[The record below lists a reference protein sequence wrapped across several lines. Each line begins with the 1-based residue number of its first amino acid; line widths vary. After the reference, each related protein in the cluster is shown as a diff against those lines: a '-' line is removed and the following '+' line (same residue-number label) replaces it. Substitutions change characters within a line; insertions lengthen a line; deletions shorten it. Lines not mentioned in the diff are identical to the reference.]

1 VKRFPL
7 YVFGGL
13 VVATIAAFF
22 ITQHLKVSTPFYGGY
37 PNPDPSAINPID
49 GRVCPNGKGVDVSHR
64 FTRISFYLLNRSD
77 DVNVYVVNDD
87 GEIVDQVASGVHMQ
101 AGKHP
106 RRHLFSW
113 DGRQSDGTLAP
124 DGTYNFRVALIH
136 QGRAINVGGPITV
149 KTTPPHPAV
158 TSVSP
163 NLIPQ
168 GSTPVT
174 IRFKGTE
181 RRPVTVLIY
190 RTDLGGTPRL
200 LDSFDTT
207 RRHFVTWNGAIHG
220 TPAPAGTYL
229 IGLRVIDSACN
240 IGNFPVVLP
249 PPPGSTPHA
258 GLTVR
263 YLAADPPSTP
273 IEAGVRATVFVDSR
287 TRPYRWTLSA
297 YGVRKPIATGHG
309 TNPQLSLRMPRSGPG
324 LYELYLRSGTDRTAV
339 PLVSNAPPSRNRA
352 RILVVLPALTWEAQI
367 LGDEDGDG
375 VPDTLDAGVPVGLQR
390 VFADGL
396 PAGLPG
402 EEAFLAYL
410 NKAHLA
416 YDLTTDLGL
425 IEGDGP
431 ALTSYK
437 AVVFAGSERW
447 VPASFVTALQAY
459 VQHGGNVMSLGLDSL
474 RRRVAL
480 GRSGSAVTAALDP
493 TAASNPDALGA
504 NIGSIVPVGSGFS
517 VLAIS
522 DALGIFTGT
531 SNIFP
536 GFHSYQQITP
546 TVKTLSS
553 AGPSAASAL
562 AIAGYKL
569 GSGTVV
575 EIGLVGFGSALAHS
589 VDAQELV
596 DRLWTVLSR

>member
-22 ITQHLKVSTPFYGGY
+22 ITQHLKVSTPFVGGF

-49 GRVCPNGKGVDVSHR
+49 GRVCLGSKGIPLSHR
-64 FTRISFYLLNRSD
+64 STAISFYLQNRSD
-77 DVNVYVVNDD
+77 DVNVYVVDDD
-87 GEIVDQVASGVHMQ
+87 GDIVDQVASGVHMKG
-101 AGKHP
+101 GKHP
-106 RRHLFSW
+106 TRHLFSW
-113 DGRQSDGTLAP
+113 DGRQSDGTVAP

-149 KTTPPHPAV
+149 KTTPPHPVV
-158 TSVSP
+158 TGVSP

-174 IRFKGTE
+174 IRFTGTE
-181 RRPVTVLIY
+181 RQQVTVLIY
-190 RTDLGGTPRL
+190 RTDLGSAPRL
-200 LDSFDTT
+200 VDSFNTT
-207 RRHFVTWNGAIHG
+207 RRHFVTWNGTIAG
-220 TPAPAGTYL
+220 TRAPAGTYL
-229 IGLRVIDSACN
+229 IGLRVTDVACN
-240 IGNFPVVLP
+240 IGNFPAVLP

-263 YLAADPPSTP
+263 YLAADPPPTP
-273 IEAGVRATVFVDSR
+273 IEAGVSATVFVDSR
-287 TRPYRWTLSA
+287 TRPYRWTLSE
-297 YGVRKPIATGHG
+297 YGVRKPIAVGHG
-309 TNPQLSLRMPRSGPG
+309 TNPQLSMRMPRSRPG
-324 LYELYLRSGTDRTAV
+324 LYELYVRSGTNRTAV
-339 PLVSNAPPSRNRA
+339 PLVSNAAGSGRRA
-352 RILVVLPALTWEAQI
+352 RILVVLPALTWEGQI

-375 VPDTLDAGVPVGLQR
+375 VPDTLDAGIPVSLHR

-396 PAGLPG
+396 PAGLPD

-410 NKAHLA
+410 NKAHLP

-431 ALTSYK
+431 QLDGYK
-437 AVVFAGSERW
+437 GVVFAGSERW
-447 VPASFVTALQAY
+447 VPASLVSSLQAY
-459 VQHGGNVMSLGLDSL
+459 VQHGGNVLSLGLDSL

-480 GRSGSAVTAALDP
+480 ARSGSAITAALHP
-493 TAASNPDALGA
+493 TAAANPDALGA
-504 NIGSIVPVGSGFS
+504 NIGPVVRTGSGIS
-517 VLAIS
+517 ILRIS
-522 DALGIFTGT
+522 DQLGIFTTT
-531 SNIFP
+531 SGVFQ
-536 GFHSYQQITP
+536 GFNSYEQITP

-553 AGPSAASAL
+553 AGPSSAPAV

-575 EIGLVGFGSALAHS
+575 EVGLVGFGSAIAHS
-589 VDAQELV
+589 VDAQEFIN
-596 DRLWTVLSR
+596 RLWSVLSR

>member
-22 ITQHLKVSTPFYGGY
+22 ITQHLKVSTPFVGGF

-49 GRVCPNGKGVDVSHR
+49 GRVCLSSKGIPLSHR
-64 FTRISFYLLNRSD
+64 STAISFYLQNRSD
-77 DVNVYVVNDD
+77 DVNVYIVNDD
-87 GEIVDQVASGVHMQ
+87 GDIVDQVASGVHMQ
-101 AGKHP
+101 GGKHP
-106 RRHLFSW
+106 VRHKFFW
-113 DGRQSDGTLAP
+113 NGHQSDGTIAA
-124 DGTYNFRVALIH
+124 DGTYFFRVALIH
-136 QGRAINVGGPITV
+136 QGRAINVGGPITLE
-149 KTTPPHPAV
+149 TTPPHPAV

-168 GSTPVT
+168 GSAPVT

-181 RRPVTVLIY
+181 RRQVTVLIY
-190 RTDLGGTPRL
+190 RTDLGSAPRL
-200 LDSFDTT
+200 VDSFNTA
-207 RRHFVTWNGAIHG
+207 RRHFVTWNGAIGG

-229 IGLRVIDSACN
+229 IGLRVTDLACN

-249 PPPGSTPHA
+249 PLPGSTPHA

-287 TRPYRWTLSA
+287 TRPYRWTLSQ
-297 YGVRKPIATGHG
+297 YGVHKPIATGHG
-309 TNPQLSLRMPRSGPG
+309 TNPQLALRMPSSGPG
-324 LYELYLRSGTDRTAV
+324 LYELYLRSGADRTAV
-339 PLVSNAPPSRNRA
+339 PLVSNAAGSGRRA
-352 RILVVLPALTWEAQI
+352 RILVVLPSLTWEAQI

-375 VPDTLDAGVPVGLQR
+375 VPDTLDAGVPVGLHR

-396 PAGLPG
+396 PAGLPD

-410 NKAHLA
+410 KKAHLA

-431 ALTSYK
+431 ALNSYRG
-437 AVVFAGSERW
+437 VVFAGSERW
-447 VPASFVTALQAY
+447 VPASLVSSLQAY
-459 VQHGGNVMSLGLDSL
+459 VQHGGNVLSLGLDSL

-480 GRSGSAVTAALDP
+480 GRSGSTITAALHP
-493 TAASNPDALGA
+493 TAAANPDALGA
-504 NIGSIVPVGSGFS
+504 NIGQVVRTGSGFS
-517 VLAIS
+517 ILTIS
-522 DALGIFTGT
+522 DELRIFTTT
-531 SNIFP
+531 SGVFQ
-536 GFHSYQQITP
+536 GFNSYEQITP
-546 TVKTLSS
+546 TAKPLSS
-553 AGPSAASAL
+553 AGPSTASAL
-562 AIAGYKL
+562 AIAGYKV

-575 EIGLVGFGSALAHS
+575 EVGLVGFGSAIAHS

-596 DRLWTVLSR
+596 IRLWSVLGR